1 MDSPL
6 LSPTTETCGT
16 SETPSSAF
24 ALPPTL
30 EPTPT
35 GSRMVTANR
44 NLECTPSAEQQYWKN
59 PYIYRLPAFIT
70 NLNPKVYQPQVVSF
84 GPYHHDKDHLL
95 PMEEHKDRARDHF
108 LERSG
113 KSLEP
118 FVESLREVVWDLK
131 ESYDA
136 LNQKW
141 KEGEGD
147 QFLELMIRDGCFMLE
162 IMRAATIEKE
172 KNDYAPNDP
181 IFSTH
186 RLAYI
191 TPYIRR
197 DMLMLE
203 NQLPMLVLYK
213 LVTIENNC
221 KEPDEYINELI
232 LEFYSLDTGIKGM
245 GRCLH
250 VVDIFRKGLLMDPEM
265 ENAWPEAGEG
275 DRSSLETC
283 NPRMEHVLDVNCSP
297 KKTKKVQHKEII
309 RSATELKEAGIQFE
323 KSLTCSLKDISFDRG
338 VLKLPVIT
346 VDDTTESKFLNLMTF
361 ERLHIGTGNEVT
373 SYVDFMDKII
383 NNERDVALLHARGI
397 IQNDF
402 GSDKAVAKL
411 FNSLCTEVTVESNLD
426 AVQRKISDHCKKPW
440 NMWRANLR
448 HTYFSSPW
456 TTLSL
461 VAAMFLF
468 ALTIIQTVF
477 IVLTYY

>member
-1 MDSPL
+1 
-6 LSPTTETCGT
+6 
-16 SETPSSAF
+16 
-24 ALPPTL
+24 
-30 EPTPT
+30 
-35 GSRMVTANR
+35 MVTAKR
-44 NLECTPSAEQQYWKN
+44 NLERMPSDEQQYQKN
-59 PYIYRLPAFIT
+59 PCIYRLPAFIT

-84 GPYHHDKDHLL
+84 GPYHHDKDHRL

-108 LERSG
+108 LKRSG

-118 FVESLREVVWDLK
+118 FFESLREVVWDLK

-136 LNQKW
+136 LSWEW
-141 KEGEGD
+141 KEGRGD

-162 IMRAATIEKE
+162 IMRTSTIEKE

-181 IFSTH
+181 IFSNH

-213 LVTIENNC
+213 LVAIENNC
-221 KEPDEYINELI
+221 EEHDVYINELI

-250 VVDIFRKGLLMDPEM
+250 VVDVFRKGLLMDPEM

-275 DRSSLETC
+275 DISSLEMC
-283 NPRMEHVLDVNCSP
+283 IPGMEHVVDVNCLP

-338 VLKLPVIT
+338 ILKLPVIT

-426 AVQRKISDHCKKPW
+426 AVQKKISDHCKKPW

-461 VAAMFLF
+461 IAAMFLF